1 MKLKGRGEIKL
12 HPLTFAQ
19 REECENIGDVT
30 TKDGQ
35 VTITDGV
42 KARNR
47 WCFYG
52 LNLKSMENLDRYS
65 SAELWE
71 IMIKVQTE
79 ACKAKDPTKGG

>member
-1 MKLKGRGEIKL
+1 MKLESGREIKL
-12 HPLTFAQ
+12 KPLTFLQ

-52 LNLKSMENLDRYS
+52 LGFEKMENLGEYS